1 MRRPPAPA
9 IRRVAAGGR
18 ERGSSSIQ
26 MVLLLPALFLV
37 MFAGMQAALWYHAR
51 AVAISAAQEG
61 ARRTGAEQGTAAAGR
76 GAASSFIADAGG
88 DDVLADAHVSIQRGP
103 TTATATVSGHSL
115 SVIPGWNITVR
126 QSASV
131 PTERITG

>member
-1 MRRPPAPA
+1 
-9 IRRVAAGGR
+9 
-18 ERGSSSIQ
+18 